1 VSSVPAINR
10 LAGTAVR
17 PYAVLLYAQ
26 TALVL
31 LALGLP
37 LTSAPQLDRP
47 LPIPG
52 SLSIYVADVVVLL
65 AIASW
70 LVVRLLLPAEERG
83 AWLRTPVIGLPL
95 VAFAALLVP
104 GIIRGHERYGA
115 SYLGQPARLVLY
127 AALAFAMTEIRPG
140 DVYRGIV
147 AVFYAGAAWQAA
159 LGVYHIAT
167 GTSQTPISELSTGGV
182 RALSLTTGMYLAGA
196 LLLAII
202 NLELDRSN
210 RWRAVHL
217 SVAGLAAFGVAV
229 AFGRT
234 TFLALVLVLPFLV
247 WRLRELRA
255 RTMRLW
261 RWWVPM
267 GAVAVGLV
275 LVFVPGIASTFAHR
289 VSANPLTDKS
299 VEWRVRGIHAAL
311 TGMKSGQWRPADVAT
326 VLDPNVNHL
335 ANGDF
340 ESGTKGWLVQGGRIS
355 TIDSG
360 NPFFGRRSL
369 ELVTRGRKVDEG
381 LYSTPVIATRGQTW
395 SFSIWLKGTQG
406 GERVNIAIWQYANGE
421 AGTGQ
426 INFPVTLSLTPTQYF
441 VTTTIKDAD
450 TTHVR
455 ALVRT
460 ADRPQ
465 AITVYADKAKL
476 RGKVLAELGPNR
488 GIYPYTFSGG
498 GVVPPRISPTGVW
511 EPVDGAAFGRPG
523 PNLLTNA
530 GFEQGTAGWSAHGSQ
545 IGIIPSNN
553 PAFGVST
560 LDVKTDGEG
569 ENEGVYSKA
578 VPARAG
584 QTWTFSVWLKG
595 TQGGEIADVS
605 VWEYGADGAGTGQA
619 NYPVT
624 LSISPTQYSVTTSVI
639 NPNTTQIR
647 AVVRSRARQPLDF
660 YADAANLDSRTAP
673 GAAGSSAS
681 ASAAKPPRSSFDIR
695 EPLLGLGFGRT
706 VSYVW
711 HGRFYRVAGDPD
723 NSYVFILAGGG
734 ALALA
739 AFLFLMGA
747 YVRDAWRR
755 LRASHGRDNALVA
768 WALATWFI
776 VAVNAAMA
784 PFLPRPKILLTLW
797 ALLLLPALVR
807 SAREERAAE
816 PSRATES
823 SR

>member
-17 PYAVLLYAQ
+17 PHAVIVYAQ
-26 TALVL
+26 TGLFL

-37 LTSAPQLDRP
+37 LTSAAQLDRP

-52 SLSIYVADVVVLL
+52 SLSVYVSDVVVLL
-65 AIASW
+65 AVVSW
-70 LVVRLLLPAEERG
+70 LAARLLVPAGERG
-83 AWLRTPVIGLPL
+83 AWLRTPVLGLPL
-95 VAFAALLVP
+95 LAFAALLVP

-127 AALAFAMTEIRPG
+127 AALAFAMTELRPR

-147 AVFYAGAAWQAA
+147 AVFYAGAAWQAV
-159 LGVYHIAT
+159 LGVYHLAT

-196 LLLAII
+196 LLLAVI
-202 NLELDRSN
+202 NLELDRSS
-210 RWRAVHL
+210 RWRALHFA
-217 SVAGLAAFGVAV
+217 VAGLAAFGIVV

-234 TFLALVLVLPFLV
+234 TFLALVLVLPFLL

-255 RTMRLW
+255 RALRLW
-261 RWWVPM
+261 RWWVPV
-267 GAVAVGLV
+267 GIVGVGLV

-289 VSANPLTDKS
+289 VSANPLTDRS

-311 TGMKSGQWRPADVAT
+311 SGMKNGQWQPADVAT
-326 VLDPNVNHL
+326 VLNPNVNHL

-340 ESGTKGWLVQGGRIS
+340 EVGTRGWLVQGGRLS

-369 ELVTRGRKVDEG
+369 ELSTRGRKADEG
-381 LYSTPVIATRGQTW
+381 LYSPPVIATRGQTW
-395 SFSIWLKGTQG
+395 TFSIWLKGTRG
-406 GERVNIAIWQYANGE
+406 DERVNLAIWQYGNSE
-421 AGTGQ
+421 RGTGQ

-441 VTTTIKDAD
+441 VTTTITDQD
-450 TTHVR
+450 TTHIR

-460 ADRPQ
+460 TDPK
-465 AITVYADKAKL
+465 AITVYGDTAKL

-488 GIYPYTFSGG
+488 GIYPYTFTGG
-498 GVVPPRISPTGVW
+498 GVVPPRITPNGVW
-511 EPVDGAAFGRPG
+511 QPVDGAAFGRPG
-523 PNLLTNA
+523 PNLLTNG
-530 GFEQGTAGWSAHGSQ
+530 GFEQGAGGWSAQGGQ

-553 PAFGVST
+553 PAFGAKT
-560 LDVKTDGEG
+560 LEVKTNGQGAD
-569 ENEGVYSKA
+569 EGVSSGA
-578 VPARAG
+578 VPAHAG
-584 QTWTFSVWLKG
+584 QTWTFSIWLKG
-595 TQGGEIADVS
+595 THGNESADVS
-605 VWEYGADGAGTGQA
+605 VWEYAADGAVTGQA

-624 LSISPTQYSVTTSVI
+624 LSINPTQYSVTTSVI
-639 NPNTTQIR
+639 NPDTTEVR
-647 AVVRSRARQPLDF
+647 ALVRTSSKQPLDF
-660 YADAANLDSRTAP
+660 YADAAKLELRSAP
-673 GAAGSSAS
+673 ESSGSIANAPAAQ
-681 ASAAKPPRSSFDIR
+681 PPRSSFDIQ

-734 ALALA
+734 VLALA

-747 YVRDAWRR
+747 YVRDAWHR
-755 LRASHGRDNALVA
+755 LRRSVGLDNALVA
-768 WALATWFI
+768 WALATWFV

-784 PFLPRPKILLTLW
+784 PFFPRPKILLTLW

-807 SAREERAAE
+807 NARQERAAE
-816 PSRATES
+816 RSRAIEPSR
-823 SR
+823 

>member
-1 VSSVPAINR
+1 VSSVPAVHR
-10 LAGTAVR
+10 LVGTAVR
-17 PYAVLLYAQ
+17 PQAVIVYAQ
-26 TALVL
+26 TALFL

-37 LTSAPQLDRP
+37 MTSAPKLDRP

-52 SLSIYVADVVVLL
+52 SLSIYVADVVVML
-65 AIASW
+65 AVASW
-70 LVVRLLLPAEERG
+70 LAARLLVPAGERG

-95 VAFAALLVP
+95 AAFAALLVP

-127 AALAFAMTEIRPG
+127 AALAFAMTELRPG

-147 AVFYAGAAWQAA
+147 AVFYAGAAWQAG
-159 LGVYHIAT
+159 LGVYHLAT

-196 LLLAII
+196 LLLAVI
-202 NLELDRSN
+202 NLELDRSK

-217 SVAGLAAFGVAV
+217 VVAGLATFGIVV

-234 TFLALVLVLPFLV
+234 TFLALVLVLPFLL
-247 WRLRELRA
+247 WRLSELRA
-255 RTMRLW
+255 RTLRLW
-261 RWWVPM
+261 RWWVPI
-267 GAVAVGLV
+267 GAVAIALV
-275 LVFVPGIASTFAHR
+275 LVLVPGIASTFAHR
-289 VSANPLTDKS
+289 VSANPITDRS

-311 TGMKSGQWRPADVAT
+311 TGMRSGQWRPAGVAT
-326 VLDPNVNHL
+326 VLNPNVNHL
-335 ANGDF
+335 PNGDF
-340 ESGTKGWLVQGGRIS
+340 ETGTKGWLVQSGRIS
-355 TIDSG
+355 TIDSD

-395 SFSIWLKGTQG
+395 TFSIWLKGTTT
-406 GERVNIAIWQYANGE
+406 GERVNVAIWQYDNGE
-421 AGTGQ
+421 GGTGQ
-426 INFPVTLSLTPTQYF
+426 LNFPVTLSLTPTQYF
-441 VTTTIKDAD
+441 VTTTIKDSH
-450 TTHVR
+450 TTHLR

-460 ADRPQ
+460 AGRPQ
-465 AITVYADKAKL
+465 AITVYADTAKL

-488 GIYPYTFSGG
+488 GIYPYTFTGG
-498 GVVPPRISPTGVW
+498 GVVPPRIAPDGVW

-530 GFEQGTAGWSAHGSQ
+530 GFEQGTAGWSAQGSQ

-553 PAFGVST
+553 PAFGAQT
-560 LDVKTDGEG
+560 LEVKTKGEG
-569 ENEGVYSKA
+569 DDEGVYSEA
-578 VPARAG
+578 VPAHAG
-584 QTWTFSVWLKG
+584 QTWTFSIWLKG
-595 TQGGEIADVS
+595 TRGGETTDVS

-639 NPNTTQIR
+639 NPDTTQIR
-647 AVVRSRARQPLDF
+647 ALVRTRAQQPLDF
-660 YADAANLDSRTAP
+660 YADAANLELRSAPSTTRATA
-673 GAAGSSAS
+673 GASN
-681 ASAAKPPRSSFDIR
+681 PPRSSFDIR

-739 AFLFLMGA
+739 AFLFLLGA

-755 LRASHGRDNALVA
+755 LRVSRGRDNALVA

-776 VAVNAAMA
+776 FAVNAAMA
-784 PFLPRPKILLTLW
+784 PFFPRPKILLAFW

-807 SAREERAAE
+807 GAREERAAE
-816 PSRATES
+816 PSRATEP